1 MTFPSPRTALL
12 LVGSAKPA
20 GESTSE
26 ALGGF
31 LAQRL
36 QERGIATTTMHVAHA
51 LRTEERTAAL
61 LTAVDAAGVVIL
73 AFPLYV
79 DGLPYLVTR
88 ALERIA
94 AHRRAQPPPPPAA
107 FLAIANCGFPEAAHN
122 AVALSICREFAE
134 EAGFAWAGGLA
145 LGQGG
150 AISGRPLAQGNGM
163 AHNVVDALDR
173 TAAALAAGEP
183 APEEAVALMARP
195 FIPATVYMLMGD
207 FGWLMLAGRN
217 RALTRLA
224 ARPFDTRSSR
234 LPRLD
239 NAPACDKPEQ

>member
-31 LAQRL
+31 LAQHL
-36 QERGIATTTMHVAHA
+36 QQHGIETATMHVAHA
-51 LRTEERTAAL
+51 LRTEARTAEL
-61 LTAVDAAGVVIL
+61 LAAVDAAGLVIL

-94 AHRRAQPPPPPAA
+94 AHRRAHPTPVPAA

-122 AVALSICREFAE
+122 TIALSICRQFAE

-145 LGQGG
+145 LGEGG
-150 AISGRPLAQGNGM
+150 AISGRPLAEGNGM
-163 AHNVVDALDR
+163 ARNVVVALDR
-173 TAAALAAGEP
+173 TAAAMAAGEP
-183 APEEAVALMARP
+183 APEEAVELMARP
-195 FIPATVYMLMGD
+195 FIPATAYMLMGD
-207 FGWLMLAGRN
+207 LGWLMLAVRN
-217 RALTRLA
+217 RALMRLG
-224 ARPFDTRSSR
+224 ARPFDPRSSR

-239 NAPACDKPEQ
+239 NAPDLR